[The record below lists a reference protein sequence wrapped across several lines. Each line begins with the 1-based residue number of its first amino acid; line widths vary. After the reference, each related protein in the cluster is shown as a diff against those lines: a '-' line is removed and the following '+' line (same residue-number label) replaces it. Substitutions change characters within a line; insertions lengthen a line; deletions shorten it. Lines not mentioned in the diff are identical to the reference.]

1 MKKIFLITLLIVSCK
16 NEQPIPLA
24 SNYDSLYDVYN
35 EKYSSKELL
44 KLDSIINTTSIEHNI
59 SDLSKLNRKLIKEN
73 IKLKDS
79 INTINIEL
87 MTYKKPKKRNFFQRL
102 FNVAPDS
109 IFFDSI
115 VNEPV
120 LIDTIN

>member
-16 NEQPIPLA
+16 NEQPIPLV